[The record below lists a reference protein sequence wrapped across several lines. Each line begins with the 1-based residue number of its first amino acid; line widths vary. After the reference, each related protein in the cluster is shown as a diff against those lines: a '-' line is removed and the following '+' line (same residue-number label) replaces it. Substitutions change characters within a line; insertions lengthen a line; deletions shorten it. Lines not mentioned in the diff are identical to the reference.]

1 MRAYATEL
9 MHPAVAFALPQ
20 NSTERKGNAAK
31 ASKARERGKKI
42 TVQVGTVSGFFL
54 CGAGEPRIRVVFNG
68 KIQAFRYAKK
78 RRKAMANGDIT
89 TPKKNM
95 VETKQIALLFGLT
108 VRRIQQLTQDGI
120 LQTEMVGRQRKY
132 DLLGSV
138 RRYIEYLQKRVSEK
152 GTGNGTQED
161 ADNESRKL
169 RADADFKQ
177 AKAEMA
183 QLELDEIQGKLHRS
197 EDVEAMTN
205 DLVFNVRSMML
216 ALPGRLAIDLAA
228 ITEPTE
234 ISNRVKREVDAILID
249 LSNYKYNPEAYKK
262 RVRDRQGKDFEE
274 STEEGDE

>member
-1 MRAYATEL
+1 MRANATEL

-31 ASKARERGKKI
+31 ASKARERGKRI
-42 TVQVGTVSGFFL
+42 TVRVGTVSGFFL
-54 CGAGEPRIRVVFNG
+54 CGAGEPKIRVVFNG
-68 KIQAFRYAKK
+68 
-78 RRKAMANGDIT
+78 KAMANGDIT

-216 ALPGRLAIDLAA
+216 HLPLPGRLAIDLAA